1 MGALDG
7 KVAVV
12 TGSTSGI
19 GRAIASTFAKNG
31 ARVVV
36 SGRRRDRGTAVAGEI
51 KRSGGSAVF
60 CRTDVAVPADCRALI
75 ERAVKEFGG
84 VDILVNNAGI
94 FPRAEIE
101 ETTPELWDEIFNV
114 NVRGAFFCCQAAIPL
129 MKGRGGGT
137 IINIGSGHPFTG
149 YTALTAYGISKGALY
164 TMTRRMAIGLARDRI
179 RVNWITV
186 GWVLTEKELEVQA
199 GEGKDVEA
207 LEKIRE
213 SLPMGQMSTEADV
226 ADACLYL
233 AGPSGERITGTDIL
247 ASAGMTIHL

>member
-31 ARVVV
+31 AHVVV
-36 SGRRRDRGTAVAGEI
+36 SGRRSDRGKAVAEEI
-51 KRSGGSAVF
+51 RRAGGSALF
-60 CRTDVAVPADCRALI
+60 HQTDVAVPGDCRAVI
-75 ERAVKEFGG
+75 ERAAKEFGG

-101 ETTPELWDEIFNV
+101 DTTPELWDEIFNV
-114 NVRGAFFCCQAAIPL
+114 NLRGAFFCCQAAIPL

-149 YTALTAYGISKGALY
+149 YTALTA
-164 TMTRRMAIGLARDRI
+164 
-179 RVNWITV
+179 
-186 GWVLTEKELEVQA
+186 
-199 GEGKDVEA
+199 
-207 LEKIRE
+207 
-213 SLPMGQMSTEADV
+213 
-226 ADACLYL
+226 
-233 AGPSGERITGTDIL
+233 
-247 ASAGMTIHL
+247 